1 MASRQDYKFNDDRQ
15 ISVFF
20 GRKPTNTLLQKEG
33 LKAIVRA
40 HQVKHT
46 GYKFHAWNG
55 PEDFPPVITVFS
67 APDYCSGGNEAAVL
81 ISEGEKVDVRTFS
94 VRKDKPYIL
103 TDRQDAFSFFQAH
116 LQGHVL
122 DCIYNILRVA
132 HGANSTKVRNAL
144 QVSPS
149 TDPEYLKKVIQES
162 TLKEEEAAEAR
173 RKIKAE
179 EQKQAPTA

>member
-1 MASRQDYKFNDDRQ
+1 MDLFDNIPIAAVVNGQYLSMHGGISEKVTSANVINNIDRKMEPPEDGLLADLLWADPAPAKSASKQDYKFNDDRQ

-20 GRKPTNTLLQKEG
+20 GRRPLNALLQKEG
-33 LKAIVRA
+33 LKAVVRA
-40 HQVKHT
+40 HQVKQT

-103 TDRQDAFSFFQAH
+103 HDRQDAFSFF
-116 LQGHVL
+116 
-122 DCIYNILRVA
+122 
-132 HGANSTKVRNAL
+132 
-144 QVSPS
+144 
-149 TDPEYLKKVIQES
+149 
-162 TLKEEEAAEAR
+162 
-173 RKIKAE
+173 
-179 EQKQAPTA
+179 